1 LLKNPRELIHTRNLD
16 LANDRVFLHDR
27 PIRQHRKERK
37 NSEKGHLLGKGDH
50 SEAMDYFHRSVIVN
64 KRRLRHERP
73 QKKNTV
79 SQIYREKRERGPRPP
94 LRNYSLKT
102 KDHGLFHALTHET
115 NILLGSENPSQAEAA
130 SPAPPTTRSRSIV
143 IGPETEA
150 SPWNAAT
157 CTSFVKPPTLSNTK
171 KMTTLQRSF
180 QISKTLE
187 I

>member
-1 LLKNPRELIHTRNLD
+1 MKVLLKNPRVLIIARNLN

-37 NSEKGHLLGKGDH
+37 NSEKTQPYENSPGPRYDPLYPRD
-50 SEAMDYFHRSVIVN
+50 VIVN

-130 SPAPPTTRSRSIV
+130 RPAPPTTRSRSIV

-157 CTSFVKPPTLSNTK
+157 CTSS
-171 KMTTLQRSF
+171 
-180 QISKTLE
+180 I
-187 I
+187 